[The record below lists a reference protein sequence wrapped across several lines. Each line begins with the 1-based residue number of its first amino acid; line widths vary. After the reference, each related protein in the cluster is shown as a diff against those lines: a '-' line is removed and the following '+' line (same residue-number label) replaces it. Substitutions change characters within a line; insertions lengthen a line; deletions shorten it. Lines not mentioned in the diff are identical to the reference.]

1 MAPRRGGGYGGGGG
15 SSVSCSDSAF
25 DWEGSRVYIA
35 FYALFFLV
43 ALALS
48 IIGSSK
54 CKRAKQN
61 GRRLLAWGWLY
72 TSIIFALFSY
82 IVSII
87 LQVLSECAISYSDEI
102 YPGFIVNNW
111 LAEIS
116 LFILNAVI
124 LISFSK
130 KLHTEFGQG
139 SANVLGVQKG
149 YVVLLFILV
158 ATGLALDTAI
168 TVLDYSSL
176 SDREKAFDLVE
187 PRKGI
192 WTTYYTLSVL
202 GILIA
207 SATIIKSVFGGAGFS
222 RPKKLT
228 GWVSTLLIGA
238 LGFNLTNLGGYVN
251 VNFKNTAALSTSELI
266 ALQRSAQAVYFLIS
280 FFYFVAFYA
289 ALEVGAYGAHIQT
302 APVNPTYAVPGVAQ
316 QGHNSHYPQQ
326 HQQHHDSGFNSG
338 YHSGFSSNPGQQYTG
353 QETGYQ
359 NHNIEYRVR

>member
-1 MAPRRGGGYGGGGG
+1 MAPRRGGGYGGGGS

-43 ALALS
+43 ALTLS

-82 IVSII
+82 IISII

-102 YPGFIVNNW
+102 YPGYIVNNW
-111 LAEIS
+111 LFEIS

-124 LISFSK
+124 LISISK

-149 YVVLLFILV
+149 YVVVLFILV
-158 ATGLALDTAI
+158 VTGLALDTAI
-168 TVLDYSSL
+168 TVLDFSSG

-192 WTTYYTLSVL
+192 WTTYHTLSVL

-207 SATIIKSVFGGAGFS
+207 SATIFKSVFGGAGFS

-238 LGFNLTNLGGYVN
+238 LGFNLTSLGGYVN
-251 VNFKNTAALSTSELI
+251 ANFKNISDLSTSELI

-289 ALEVGAYGAHIQT
+289 ALEVGVYGAHIQP
-302 APVNPTYAVPGVAQ
+302 APANPAYAVPGVAQ
-316 QGHNSHYPQQ
+316 HGPNPVYPQ
-326 HQQHHDSGFNSG
+326 HQQQGFNSG
-338 YHSGFSSNPGQQYTG
+338 YHSGFSSNPGPQYSG

-359 NHNIEYRVR
+359 NNNIEYRIR